1 LEDFRLRPITTP
13 PPAVLLEARGVTVSF
28 PRPGGGAAVVL
39 DRVDLELRD
48 SEILA
53 VVGPSGSG
61 KSTLLRIL
69 AGLLAP
75 THGEVRYRGQPVH
88 GPTPGVA
95 MVFQTFALFPWL
107 TVLENVELGLR
118 ALGVASEERRRRALQ
133 AIDLIGLD
141 GFESAFPKELSGGMR
156 QRVAFARALVVE
168 PDVLLMDEPFS
179 ALDALTAENLRT
191 DLLELWLRH
200 RIPTRAMALVTHS
213 IEEAVFLSDRVVVLG
228 TTPARVIGEVR
239 PELPHWRDR
248 ESPEFRTRVDEV
260 YALLAGERQRRLV
273 HARPLVPRLPPAPVG
288 LITGL
293 VELVHDA
300 DGRVDVREL
309 ADELRL
315 DLEDLLPAVEAA
327 ELLGFATSQD
337 GDLVLTDSGRAFAE
351 ASVQEKKELF
361 RQALLERVRTA
372 QEVVQTLQR
381 RKPPRMPAEFFL
393 DLLERH
399 FSAEEARRQLAVVV
413 DWGRYAEAFA
423 YEEATGEFSL
433 ETEEDML
440 GL

>member
-1 LEDFRLRPITTP
+1 
-13 PPAVLLEARGVTVSF
+13 
-28 PRPGGGAAVVL
+28 
-39 DRVDLELRD
+39 
-48 SEILA
+48 
-53 VVGPSGSG
+53 
-61 KSTLLRIL
+61 
-69 AGLLAP
+69 
-75 THGEVRYRGQPVH
+75 
-88 GPTPGVA
+88 
-95 MVFQTFALFPWL
+95 
-107 TVLENVELGLR
+107 
-118 ALGVASEERRRRALQ
+118 
-133 AIDLIGLD
+133 
-141 GFESAFPKELSGGMR
+141 
-156 QRVAFARALVVE
+156 
-168 PDVLLMDEPFS
+168 
-179 ALDALTAENLRT
+179 
-191 DLLELWLRH
+191 
-200 RIPTRAMALVTHS
+200 
-213 IEEAVFLSDRVVVLG
+213 
-228 TTPARVIGEVR
+228 
-239 PELPHWRDR
+239 
-248 ESPEFRTRVDEV
+248 
-260 YALLAGERQRRLV
+260 
-273 HARPLVPRLPPAPVG
+273 VG

-393 DLLERH
+393 ELLERH

-433 ETEEDML
+433 ETEEDLL